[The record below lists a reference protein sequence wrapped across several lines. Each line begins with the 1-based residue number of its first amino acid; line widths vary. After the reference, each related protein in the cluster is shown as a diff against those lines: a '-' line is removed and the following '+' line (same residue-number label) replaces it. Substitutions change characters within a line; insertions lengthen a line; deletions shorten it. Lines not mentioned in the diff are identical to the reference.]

1 MMPQLRLTEAAV
13 RFGGTLI
20 NPDCHFSTV
29 AINSRNINEGDLFVA
44 LIGERFDAHLFLNDA
59 AEKAS
64 GLVVSTPDKKLPLPQ
79 WVVPDTTMALGDLAT
94 LRREAFTGQVIAVT
108 GSTGKTSVKESI
120 ACILRQSNTVH
131 ATAGN
136 LNNHIGVPLTLLSM
150 PVEADMAVIEMGASA
165 GGEIGYLCAIAKPHV
180 ALINNVQTSHIEGF
194 GSIDAVAA
202 AKGEIYSGLEALG
215 TAVVNLDEP
224 WCSQWLG
231 LLAGQKKV
239 TFSSQDSG
247 ADLFADDIQ
256 MLANGCY
263 RFVLC
268 LGAMDGGS
276 IEEQIIEL
284 TAPGL
289 HQVNNGLAAAA
300 CAVAVGVKLPQI
312 AAGLASVSVV
322 AGRQEIKLLANGAK
336 VIDDSY
342 NASPSSFEVAIDV
355 LSGFSGRRILVMGDM
370 AELGPDELMLHRHV
384 GEYARQAGLDDLYSV
399 GVLSAGAAEIFGGRH
414 FESRD
419 SLIEALTYEL
429 QSPESACLV
438 KGSRS
443 SGMEHV
449 VEMLLLQGNP

>member
-1 MMPQLRLTEAAV
+1 MMSQLRLTDAAV

-44 LIGERFDAHLFLNDA
+44 LIGERFDAHQFLNDA

-64 GLVVSTPDKKLPLPQ
+64 GLVVSTPDKKLLLPQ
-79 WVVPDTTMALGDLAT
+79 WVVADTTKALGDLAI

-108 GSTGKTSVKESI
+108 GSTGKTSVKEAI
-120 ACILRQSNTVH
+120 AAILRQNNRVH

-136 LNNHIGVPLTLLSM
+136 LNNHIGVPLTLLAM

-194 GSIDAVAA
+194 GSIEAVAA
-202 AKGEIYSGLEALG
+202 AKGEIYKGLEALG
-215 TAVVNLDEP
+215 TAVINLDEP
-224 WCSQWLG
+224 WCSLWLG
-231 LLAGQKKV
+231 LLDGQKKV
-239 TFSSQDSG
+239 TFSSRNSA
-247 ADLFADDIQ
+247 ADLFAEDIQ
-256 MLANGCY
+256 LLANGCY

-268 LGAMDGGS
+268 LGVMDGGS

-289 HQVNNGLAAAA
+289 HQVNNSLAAAA
-300 CAVAVGVKLPQI
+300 CAIAVGVKLPQI
-312 AAGLASVSVV
+312 AAGLASVVGI
-322 AGRQEIKLLANGAK
+322 AGRQEIKFLGNGAK

-355 LSGFSGRRILVMGDM
+355 LANCSGRRVMVMGDM
-370 AELGPDELMLHRHV
+370 GELGPDEVMLHRRV
-384 GEYARQAGLDDLYSV
+384 GEYAQQAGLDAVYSL
-399 GVLSAGAAEIFGGRH
+399 GALSAGATEVFGGRH
-414 FESRD
+414 FDSQD
-419 SLIEALTYEL
+419 SLIEALTDEL
-429 QSPESACLV
+429 VSPDTTCLV

-443 SGMEHV
+443 SGMDQIV
-449 VEMLLLQGNP
+449 AMLLLRGNP